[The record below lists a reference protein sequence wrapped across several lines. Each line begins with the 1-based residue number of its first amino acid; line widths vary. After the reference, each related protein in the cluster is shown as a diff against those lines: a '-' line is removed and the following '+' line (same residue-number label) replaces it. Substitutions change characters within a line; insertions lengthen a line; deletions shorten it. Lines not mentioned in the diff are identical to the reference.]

1 MPRPRTPEVATDVV
15 IELED
20 RPGRP
25 VVVIRRGHPPEGHA
39 LPGGFVEIGESVEQ
53 AAVREAREETGLDI
67 RLGPLLG
74 VYSDPARDPRGHTV
88 AIVWV
93 ASARGQPVAGD
104 DAAGIVI
111 TDPEQAPP
119 LVFDHGRILADYVAW
134 RRAAGR
140 NRG

>member
-1 MPRPRTPEVATDVV
+1 MTP
-15 IELED
+15 
-20 RPGRP
+20 G
-25 VVVIRRGHPPEGHA
+25 
-39 LPGGFVEIGESVEQ
+39 
-53 AAVREAREETGLDI
+53 AA
-67 RLGPLLG
+67 P
-74 VYSDPARDPRGHTV
+74 TV

-134 RRAAGR
+134 RRAASH